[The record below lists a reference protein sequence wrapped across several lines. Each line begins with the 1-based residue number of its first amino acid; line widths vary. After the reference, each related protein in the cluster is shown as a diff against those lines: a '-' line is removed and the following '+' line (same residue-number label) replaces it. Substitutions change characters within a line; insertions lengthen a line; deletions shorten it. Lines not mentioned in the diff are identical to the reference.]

1 MVVLAPITST
11 EIGAELAVATR
22 VQRISNMFII
32 SSTHEE
38 VLSNEHT
45 THYMYYTKNSR
56 VDGLKMSNFALYSLQ
71 DVMAVLRSRGD
82 GGHGGV
88 LVF

>member
-1 MVVLAPITST
+1 M
-11 EIGAELAVATR
+11 ATA
-22 VQRISNMFII
+22 F
-32 SSTHEE
+32 
-38 VLSNEHT
+38 
-45 THYMYYTKNSR
+45 SR

-71 DVMAVLRSRGD
+71 DVMADLRSRGD